1 MVRVGGGFMHINNF
15 IDTFTNGELDK
26 IERHEKSKFC
36 LRAQALLETS
46 S

>member
-26 IERHEKSKFC
+26 IERHEP
-36 LRAQALLETS
+36 L
-46 S
+46 